1 MLEVIIFTLLT
12 IAYFIGRYM
21 LNKPSYVK
29 IMTAAYITII
39 LATQLSYNVSLLS
52 KMCEGN
58 SGFGRALWITLV
70 PWLIIFGGIQALLM
84 MFPSWL
90 SPFSNTFGY
99 LVAKLAGVNSLL
111 FKIMKTP
118 STVTGA
124 SDNSLKKTI
133 HNIYSDP
140 SLFINE
146 ITPANFDDFVR
157 SSTFMFVPN
166 AASMPEMMKLRN
178 VIRMKELVSEFI
190 WYLLSGIL
198 ATTVSYNTIANS
210 DCTNSVAEMKKRHDE
225 YEQNVKQNAE
235 EEKNAKPQRVY
246 YIRD

>member
-1 MLEVIIFTLLT
+1 MLS
-12 IAYFIGRYM
+12 
-21 LNKPSYVK
+21 NPSYQKVL
-29 IMTAAYITII
+29 TAAYITII
-39 LATQLSYNVSLLS
+39 LVSQLFYNISLLS
-52 KMCEGN
+52 EICKGN

-70 PWLIIFGGIQALLM
+70 PWVIIFGGIQGLLM
-84 MFPSWL
+84 TFPSWL

-111 FKIMKTP
+111 FKILKTP

-124 SDNSLKKTI
+124 GNNTLKKTL

-146 ITPANFDDFVR
+146 ITPENFDDFVR
-157 SSTFMFVPN
+157 NSSFMFVPN

-178 VIRMKELVSEFI
+178 VIRMKELISELI

-210 DCTNSVAEMKKRHDE
+210 ECTNSVAEMKKRHDE
-225 YEQNVKQNAE
+225 YEQNVKQKAQ
-235 EEKNAKPQRVY
+235 EEKNAKPPRVY